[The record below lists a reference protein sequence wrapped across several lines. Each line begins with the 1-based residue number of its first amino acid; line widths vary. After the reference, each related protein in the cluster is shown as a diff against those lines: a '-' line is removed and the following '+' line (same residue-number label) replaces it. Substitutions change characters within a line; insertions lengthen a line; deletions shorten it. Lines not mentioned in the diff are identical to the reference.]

1 MEGRSL
7 RSTKIMDAWE
17 NLSPE
22 ERKGRTDNQED
33 VSNEELLE
41 LFIYV
46 IDSE

>member
-17 NLSPE
+17 NMSPE

-33 VSNEELLE
+33 VLNKELLV
-41 LFIYV
+41 LFVYI
-46 IDSE
+46 ID